1 MTPKSIARVLLW
13 AWLLAWGAAVAQQVS
28 IGTDAALHEEPRAD
42 ARVMSQLKAG
52 VTGEVIGKQGVWV
65 NLKTPA
71 GTGWVMSFNVRF
83 ASEANAPSGGGGTAS
98 ALNRLISPR
107 QKPAT
112 TATIGIRGLEAEDL
126 KAASFDSQQMTL
138 LEKFATSRQDAES
151 AARASGLNAVRVDYL
166 NP

>member
-1 MTPKSIARVLLW
+1 MTPKSLVRVLLW
-13 AWLLAWGAAVAQQVS
+13 AWLFACGSAAAQQVL
-28 IGTDAALHEEPRAD
+28 IGTDAALHEEPRPD
-42 ARVMSQLKAG
+42 ARVITQLKAG
-52 VTGEVIGKQGVWV
+52 VPGEVIGKQGVWV
-65 NLKTPA
+65 NLKTA
-71 GTGWVMSFNVRF
+71 SGTGWVMSFNVRF
-83 ASEANAPSGGGGTAS
+83 ASEAGAPSGGGTAS
-98 ALNRLISPR
+98 ALSRLVSPR

-126 KAASFDSQQMTL
+126 KAASFDSQQMSL